1 MPDRCQSVPVPLRFV
16 QVAPLSCT
24 DCSPIGDGYGTECTK
39 IVTGEKMEELY
50 NQLAALAR
58 PAFTAF
64 WMMASKSGQLF
75 FPMLTASFSYG
86 VAPLK
91 EAACCY
97 SSSGKG

>member
-1 MPDRCQSVPVPLRFV
+1 MLLYAAGGGGAVILPRNAHLSALHLCA
-16 QVAPLSCT
+16 VAWL
-24 DCSPIGDGYGTECTK
+24 EA
-39 IVTGEKMEELY
+39 VF
-50 NQLAALAR
+50 AR